1 MKKPRSPLL
10 QVLSCIQSH
19 RGYIE
24 TGKISIIALLALISL
39 FVSVYVLWASPWTG
53 FKFIYVFI
61 PHLYLIPIILLALWF
76 PKSGL
81 NLIAVILL
89 AVFSFWIFSEM
100 FGYQFSIAFTMLYTG
115 LDLATIMVLLLY
127 VKDRRLVE
135 AVLTDLIER
144 GGRRKSPE
152 TDRFSGDFDAML
164 IAFKSSDEDDRKEAI
179 YALSEL
185 EDDRAIF
192 PIIRALRDE
201 SPYVRKAA
209 AEALGTSDSHKAVV
223 ALIQTLV
230 DNDRYVRE
238 TAAEAL
244 GHLGEIAIPDL
255 IKNLEHPEWR
265 VRIGC
270 VIALRVTTSVLSSL
284 DPVLSALCDDS
295 FYVRREA
302 VKTLGRIGDASIV
315 PYMNQATMDSD
326 AGVRLRAVRA
336 IVKLGVPEE
345 IEPVLKR
352 CIEDNDGAV
361 RVQAAE
367 ELKKIQERLG

>member
-1 MKKPRSPLL
+1 MKKFHSPLFK
-10 QVLSCIQSH
+10 VLSCIQSH

-24 TGKISIIALLALISL
+24 TGKICIIALLALISL

-61 PHLYLIPIILLALWF
+61 PHLYLIPIILLALWY

-81 NLIAVILL
+81 NLVLIILL
-89 AVFSFWIFSEM
+89 AVFSFWIFSEL
-100 FGYQFSIAFTMLYTG
+100 FGYEFSIAFTMLYTG

-144 GGRRKSPE
+144 GGRMKKTE

-185 EDDRAIF
+185 EDDRAMF

-201 SPYVRKAA
+201 SPYVRGAA
-209 AEALGTSDSHKAVV
+209 AEALGTSDSHKAVI
-223 ALIQTLV
+223 ALIQSLM
-230 DNDRYVRE
+230 DDDRYVRE

-244 GHLGEIAIPDL
+244 GHLGEVAIPDL
-255 IKNLEHPEWR
+255 IKNLDHPEWR
-265 VRIGC
+265 VRLGC
-270 VIALRVTTSVLSSL
+270 VIALRVTTGVLPSL
-284 DPVLSALCDDS
+284 DPVLSLLCDDS
-295 FYVRREA
+295 LYVRRET
-302 VKTLGRIGDASIV
+302 VKTLGRIGDASV
-315 PYMNQATMDSD
+315 MPYLIQATKDPD

-336 IVKLGVPEE
+336 IAKVGVPEE
-345 IEPVLKR
+345 VEPVLQR
-352 CIEDNDGAV
+352 CTEDQDGAV
-361 RVQAAE
+361 RVRAAE
-367 ELKKIQERLG
+367 ELKKIQER